1 MSENSDQARFVAA
14 DIHRARDMLLQ
25 DPPQWP
31 SDEAVDAAGVQLL
44 LSAMRSGL
52 EPPPDLCRSEA
63 LRAAWA
69 RLGLDHPVDAVLSL
83 DPPAFSLHEDQ
94 MQ

>member
-31 SDEAVDAAGVQLL
+31 SAEAVDAAGVQLL
-44 LSAMRSGL
+44 LSAIGM
-52 EPPPDLCRSEA
+52 
-63 LRAAWA
+63 
-69 RLGLDHPVDAVLSL
+69 
-83 DPPAFSLHEDQ
+83 
-94 MQ
+94 